1 VIGEM
6 FQENLGQYPMDL
18 LAHYSKERTP
28 LQILYVLDQLYLQG
42 KYSTGVSI
50 VASCSNREQTVTSLM
65 GEVKV
70 LSRTMDDPV

>member
-1 VIGEM
+1 
-6 FQENLGQYPMDL
+6 MDL
-18 LAHYSKERTP
+18 LAHYCKERTP

-50 VASCSNREQTVTSLM
+50 VSSCSNRELTVTSLM

-70 LSRTMDDPV
+70 LSRSMDDPV